1 MSLVPGLSLSYLP
14 PAVLDRQPP
23 QWWDEVLGISV
34 FGEQRSRSPS
44 WPQSVPA
51 VHVMTPELAGGAAV
65 CEVWR
70 AAAPLV
76 SGSRGALRYRCNE
89 SMIFGCAMLDER
101 DFAAASGGDPD
112 SESALRRVTGSV
124 YRQLFALLD
133 ETGYPGLFRVW
144 NYFPGINAEVDGSER
159 YWQFNAGRQEA
170 FVASGRATR
179 GSVPA
184 ACALGVAD
192 GPFVL
197 YFLALREAPQAI
209 ENPRQ
214 ISAYDYPD
222 RYGPRSPTFARASLA
237 QAGAAP
243 VLFVSGTASIV
254 GHRTLHPDDVV
265 AQTAESFRNID
276 AVLAEALTV
285 APETAWRLDDLAY
298 KVYVRNAADFE
309 AVRAAFGQH
318 VAGEVPVLF
327 LQADVCRAD
336 LLVEIEASGGHA
348 VEMK

>member
-14 PAVLDRQPP
+14 LSMLERQPP

-34 FGEQRSRSPS
+34 FGEQRPPS
-44 WPQSVPA
+44 WLPSVPA
-51 VHVMTPELAGGAAV
+51 VHVMASELAGRDAV

-70 AAAPLV
+70 AAGPLV
-76 SGSRGALRYRCNE
+76 SASRGALRYRCNE

-101 DFAAASGGDPD
+101 DFAAESEGDSDAD
-112 SESALRRVTGSV
+112 SESALRRVTESV
-124 YRQLFALLD
+124 YRQLFTLLD

-159 YWQFNAGRQEA
+159 YWQFNAGRQDA
-170 FVASGRATR
+170 FIASGRATR
-179 GSVPA
+179 GDVPA
-184 ACALGVAD
+184 ACALGVSD

-214 ISAYDYPD
+214 ICAYDYPD
-222 RYGPRSPTFARASLA
+222 RYGPRSPTFARASVA
-237 QAGAAP
+237 QAGDAP

-276 AVLAEALTV
+276 AVLAEARRV
-285 APETAWRLDDLAY
+285 APVTAWRLDDLAY
-298 KVYVRNAADFE
+298 KVYVRNAADFD
-309 AVRAAFGQH
+309 AVRAAFGEH
-318 VAGEVPVLF
+318 VAGEAPVLF
-327 LQADVCRAD
+327 LRADVCRAD

-348 VEMK
+348 AEMK